1 MILYRGKLYP
11 DSMQG
16 ELIDRLEKEL
26 PVLLGGER
34 LTPPRVIAAC
44 ANMYEKAL
52 AGKYDGIARPLLEAF
67 GISESRYRDM
77 IAAFS
82 PGQLRYRCAV
92 ELGPDWEN
100 LPPLQNGTRR
110 KLVPLGVLFHIAA
123 GNVDGLP
130 AYSVVEGLLTGNVN
144 ILKLPAGDAG
154 LSVRLLSDLID
165 EDSLLADHI
174 FVFDVPSTETETL
187 TRLAKLAD
195 GAVVWGGDAA
205 QRAARSLAGVDTKII
220 PWGHK
225 LSFAYATEGCTEDDM
240 RTLARHICATEQ
252 LLCSSCQ
259 GIFFDTE
266 DMGELEA
273 FAARFFGILRR
284 ESTAF
289 GAADPAMRGRNT
301 VELLCDKIEGA
312 HVRIFSADGVSVVV
326 DADRELTLSYTFRNV
341 WVKALPQREIVSRLK
356 KQKGYLQT
364 CGLLCA
370 EGERDAL
377 ADLLIRAGVVRVTRG
392 DLSRTV
398 VGEAHDGVYPL
409 REYTRI
415 AEID

>member
-259 GIFFDTE
+259 GIFLDTE

-301 VELLCDKIEGA
+301 VELLCDKIEGT

>member
-165 EDSLLADHI
+165 EDPLLADHI

-240 RTLARHICATEQ
+240 RTLARHICVTEQ

-259 GIFFDTE
+259 GIFLDTE

>member
-26 PVLLGGER
+26 PLLLGGER

-259 GIFFDTE
+259 GIFLDTE